1 MAAHTTEITSPLTLS
16 EQLDAMLLG
25 WLEHTA
31 DRRSPGRPDLH
42 ATAVITIAASA
53 VPELQIFCERWDAT
67 LEMRGSVA
75 LVSGPAR
82 VVDGLV
88 AIIGMYRR

>member
-1 MAAHTTEITSPLTLS
+1 MAAHPTEIASPLTLS

-31 DRRSPGRPDLH
+31 ERRRPVRPDLH
-42 ATAVITIAASA
+42 ATAVLTIAASA
-53 VPELQIFCERWDAT
+53 VPELQRFCERWNAT
-67 LEMRGSVA
+67 LEMRGAVA

>member
-1 MAAHTTEITSPLTLS
+1 
-16 EQLDAMLLG
+16 G

-31 DRRSPGRPDLH
+31 DRRRPGRPDLR
-42 ATAVITIAASA
+42 ATAVLTIAASA
-53 VPELQIFCERWDAT
+53 IPELQRFCERWAAT
-67 LEMRGSVA
+67 LEMRGAVA

-88 AIIGMYRR
+88 AVTGMYRR